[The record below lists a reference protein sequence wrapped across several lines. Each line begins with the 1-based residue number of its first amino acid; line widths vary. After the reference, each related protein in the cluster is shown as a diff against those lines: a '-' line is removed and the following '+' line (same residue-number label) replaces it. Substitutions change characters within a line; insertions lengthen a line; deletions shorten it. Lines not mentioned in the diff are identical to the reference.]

1 MLYSWDSLFEACFVP
16 TLPCLLYD
24 ITGRNWFSTY
34 TFTVQS
40 TPSIAKNEI
49 FIVTMLSE
57 LDLNWVKLNQH
68 ATYLGSQS
76 IHSEVIIRSYTRL
89 TALLGPLRWQVKMHD
104 YSILH
109 RLTAKFH
116 YMGPTGPDPQTLLE
130 TRVRAGL
137 RQSLQTLSGL
147 ARLVKF
153 SYNKSIAGLIYQH
166 SNAHFS

>member
-16 TLPCLLYD
+16 TLACLLYD

-116 YMGPTGPDPQTLLE
+116 YMGQTGPDPTKSADFVGDPGPRGSP
-130 TRVRAGL
+130 TKFADFVW
-137 RQSLQTLSGL
+137 SGP
-147 ARLVKF
+147 
-153 SYNKSIAGLIYQH
+153 SSEI
-166 SNAHFS
+166 